1 MLNFNRSIKLLLLLY
16 EKLMWIL
23 FTNKPTFKYYY
34 IYKNTKLTKW
44 NYPWKNFQIKID
56 SPVLILQEWGWTAR
70 NSIARQSFARH
81 FWQQI
86 NCSTQNLSTARIQLI
101 LAKPDSSK
109 WQKKCQLLD
118 SVEQLTLLSS
128 VTYKLKKS
136 IFYL

>member
-1 MLNFNRSIKLLLLLY
+1 MWGTFIELQFIYSRLVFWLTFYSESILK
-16 EKLMWIL
+16 KWNSH
-23 FTNKPTFKYYY
+23 FKFGCNGKYYSCLLNWCY
-34 IYKNTKLTKW
+34 DDYC
-44 NYPWKNFQIKID
+44 NYPVI
-56 SPVLILQEWGWTAR
+56 SYEWGWTAQ
-70 NSIARQSFARH
+70 NLIARQSFAWH

-136 IFYL
+136 IFNL